1 MELTSQAIDTLLA
14 TGRGQQAINLNP
26 QGDPYFINP
35 GGTATSLAQFFPPRR
50 VRETVTLL
58 DAGSFINYVNRFK
71 SDDSLIFSDVTETKA
86 TFVAILDYHHA
97 PENTTGELAADY
109 CQHRAVF
116 TTQPT
121 PEWATWLRSNRVPM
135 SQVDFATWLEDNLKL
150 FVTSADDASPS
161 AAELLELV
169 RTLHGHQN
177 ARFNSNLRL
186 QTGAYSASYD
196 EDIEVKGTTTTKPGS
211 IDLPTQISGGFPLFQ
226 GGQAY
231 AVPARLK
238 SRIVERKLMLH
249 YETISLPQLVREN
262 LMAVV
267 QQIGEKTGIIPL
279 LGQA

>member
-35 GGTATSLAQFFPPRR
+35 GGTATSLANFFPPRR
-50 VRETVTLL
+50 VRQNVTLL
-58 DAGSFINYVNRFK
+58 DAGSFIDYVNRFK
-71 SDDSLIFSDVTETKA
+71 SADSLIFSNVTESNA
-86 TFVAILDYHHA
+86 TFTAILDYHKMDL
-97 PENTTGELAADY
+97 TADY
-109 CQHRAVF
+109 CAHRASF

-121 PEWATWLRSNRVPM
+121 PEWSVWLKSNRVPM

-150 FVTSADDASPS
+150 FVTSADEASPS

-177 ARFNSNLRL
+177 ARFSSNLRL
-186 QTGAYSASYD
+186 QTGAFSASYD
-196 EDIEVKGTTTTKPGS
+196 EDTEVKGTMTTKPGS
-211 IDLPTQISGGFPLFQ
+211 IDLPAQICGGFPLFQ
-226 GGQAY
+226 GGEAY

-262 LMAVV
+262 IMAVV
-267 QQIGEKTGIIPL
+267 KQVGEKTGIIPM

>member
-1 MELTSQAIDTLLA
+1 MEITAQAIETLLA

-26 QGDPYFINP
+26 QGDPYYISP
-35 GGTATSLAQFFPPRR
+35 SGEAISLEEFFPPRR
-50 VRETVTLL
+50 VKQQVTLL
-58 DAGSFINYVNRFK
+58 DAGSFIDYVNRFK
-71 SDDSLIFSDVTETKA
+71 NSDSLIFSNVTEKDA
-86 TFVAILDYHHA
+86 TFTAILDYHT
-97 PENTTGELAADY
+97 PGGESEPLADY
-109 CQHRAVF
+109 CAHRASF

-121 PEWATWLRSNRVPM
+121 PEWVTWLKANRVPM

-150 FVTSADDASPS
+150 FVTSADEASPS

-177 ARFNSNLRL
+177 ARFSSNLRL
-186 QTGAYSASYD
+186 QTGAFSASYD
-196 EDIEVKGTTTTKPGS
+196 EDTEVKGTMTTKPGS
-211 IDLPTQISGGFPLFQ
+211 IDLPAQICGGFPLFQ
-226 GGQAY
+226 GGEAY

-262 LMAVV
+262 IMAVV
-267 QQIGEKTGIIPL
+267 KQVADKTGIIPM

>member
-1 MELTSQAIDTLLA
+1 MEITSQAIDTLLA

-50 VRETVTLL
+50 VRQSVALL
-58 DAGSFINYVNRFK
+58 DAGSFIDYVNRFK
-71 SDDSLIFSDVTETKA
+71 SADSLIFSNVTESNA
-86 TFVAILDYHHA
+86 TFTAILDYHKKDL
-97 PENTTGELAADY
+97 TADY
-109 CQHRAVF
+109 CAHRASF

-121 PEWATWLRSNRVPM
+121 PEWATWLKANRVPM

-150 FVTSADDASPS
+150 FVTGPDEASPT

-177 ARFNSNLRL
+177 ARFSSNLRL
-186 QTGAYSASYD
+186 QTGAFSASYD
-196 EDIEVKGTTTTKPGS
+196 EDTEVKGTITTKPGS
-211 IDLPTQISGGFPLFQ
+211 IDLPAQITGGFPLFQ
-226 GGQAY
+226 GGEAY

-249 YETISLPQLVREN
+249 FETISLPQLVREN
-262 LMAVV
+262 IMAVV
-267 QQIGEKTGIIPL
+267 KQVADKTGIIPM